1 MDLLQIA
8 KEADDRL
15 AAALSA
21 GDIEGALDLYTE
33 DCRMMPPGG
42 PMTVGRQEVRR
53 LVQGLIG
60 KSLTI
65 RYEQVRVEQVADGT
79 IMSLG
84 RGVGSLEGASI
95 HSKHI
100 LLLKKDPDGVWRIA
114 VDIYNFDEPWLG

>member
-21 GDIEGALDLYTE
+21 GDIDGALDIYTE

>member
-1 MDLLQIA
+1 MDLLQVA

-15 AAALSA
+15 ADALSA
-21 GDIEGALDLYTE
+21 GDIDAALELYTE

-42 PMTVGRQEVRR
+42 PMTVGRQQVRR

-65 RYEQVRVEQVADGT
+65 RYEQVRVERVADGT

-84 RGVGSLEGASI
+84 RGIGSLEGVSI

-100 LLLKKDPDGVWRIA
+100 LLLRKDPDGVWRIA
-114 VDIYNFDEPWLG
+114 VDIYNFDEPGLG

>member
-21 GDIEGALDLYTE
+21 GDIDGALDLYTE

>member
-21 GDIEGALDLYTE
+21 GDIEGALDIYTE

>member
-21 GDIEGALDLYTE
+21 GDIDGALYLYTE